1 MYTNFYNNLDNIKGT
16 LNIRKNELMS
26 AHTTF
31 RIGGPADIFIKPTV
45 AQIGPVIDE
54 CNKNN
59 IPYTVIGNGS
69 NLLVSDEGIEGV
81 VIAITPDM
89 AGQIDVFDDIV
100 IAEAGAMLS
109 SVANAAATASLT
121 GMEFASGIPGS
132 VGGAVYMN
140 AGAYGGEIKDIL
152 TSATVL
158 LPDGS
163 VEKWNAD
170 RLEMGYRHS
179 ILEDNGAI
187 CLSAE
192 FKLNKSTETEVRE
205 TMARLRD
212 MRVAKQPLNYPSA
225 GSTFKRPQGYFAA
238 ALIEEAGLKGFSIG
252 GAAVSDKHA
261 GFVIN
266 TGGATC
272 KDVLNLMSAVTAKVK
287 EHSGV
292 TLLPEVKYIGK
303 KMGVNV

>member
-1 MYTNFYNNLDNIKGT
+1 MYTSFYNDLKSIRGT
-16 LNIRKNELMS
+16 LNITEHELMS
-26 AHTTF
+26 SHTTF
-31 RIGGPADIFIKPTV
+31 KIGGPADIFIKPTISQV
-45 AQIGPVIDE
+45 GQIINV
-54 CNKNN
+54 CNNN
-59 IPYTVIGNGS
+59 SVPYTIIGNGS
-69 NLLVSDEGIEGV
+69 NLLVSDDGIEGV
-81 VIAITPDM
+81 VIAIAPDM
-89 AGQIDVFDDIV
+89 AGQIDVFEDTV

-109 SVANAAATASLT
+109 SVASAAASASLS

-152 TSATVL
+152 VNATVL

-170 RLEMGYRHS
+170 RLEFGYRHS
-179 ILEDNGAI
+179 LLEDTGAI

-192 FKLNKSTETEVRE
+192 FKLNKSTEAEVRA
-205 TMARLRD
+205 TMAELRD
-212 MRVAKQPLNYPSA
+212 KRVAKQPLNYPSA

-238 ALIEEAGLKGFSIG
+238 ALIDEAGLKGFSVG
-252 GAAVSDKHA
+252 GASVSDKHA
-261 GFVIN
+261 GFVVN

-272 KDVLNLMSAVTAKVK
+272 KDVIELMSIVTAKVK

-292 TLLPEVKYIGK
+292 TLSPEIKYIGRR
-303 KMGVNV
+303 